1 MSGLK
6 LDPGL
11 DPKAAEPLFAR
22 FGRLHLPAIL
32 AEPDARRL
40 AQALT
45 RAPWS
50 RTFLADGKGY
60 DVPRPDYAATAP
72 EVQREVETAIA
83 RGGRTGFQFDFDTY
97 RISDHIEAGRRQ
109 GGAVAE
115 LEAAYD
121 LLNSAAFLGFVRQLT
136 GDERP
141 VYCDAQATR
150 YRAGQFLTA
159 HDDELAGKD
168 RLYAYVLNLTPGW
181 RVEWGGLLLFHDADG
196 HVAEAYAPKFNSLNI
211 FRVPQWH
218 SVSQVAS
225 YVEAD
230 RLAITGWIRAS
241 KPA

>member
-1 MSGLK
+1 MSALK

-11 DPKAAEPLFAR
+11 DPAAAKPLFAR
-22 FGRLHLPAIL
+22 FGRLHLPALLATPDAQRL
-32 AEPDARRL
+32 AE
-40 AQALT
+40 ALK

-60 DVPRPDYAATAP
+60 DVPRADYAVTP
-72 EVQREVETAIA
+72 EEVRREVEAAIA
-83 RGGRTGFQFDFDTY
+83 RGGRTGFQFDFDTW
-97 RISDHIEAGRRQ
+97 RISDFLEAGQRQ

-121 LLNSAAFLGFVRQLT
+121 LLNSPAFLDFVRKLT

-141 VYCDAQATR
+141 AYCDAQATR

-196 HVAEAYAPKFNSLNI
+196 HVAEAYAPKFNTLNI

-225 YVEAD
+225 YVDQD
-230 RLAITGWIRAS
+230 RLAITGWIRGS
-241 KPA
+241 KPG